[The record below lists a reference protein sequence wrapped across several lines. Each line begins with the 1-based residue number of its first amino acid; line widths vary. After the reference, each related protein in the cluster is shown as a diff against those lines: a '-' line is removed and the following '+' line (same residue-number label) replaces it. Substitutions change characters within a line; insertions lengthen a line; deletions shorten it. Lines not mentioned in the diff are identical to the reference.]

1 MMDDPRWLPLES
13 NPESFNRWSASLGLD
28 TSPPNGYRFAD
39 IWGLD
44 PDLLAFVKQPV
55 KAVLMLF
62 PVTQAY
68 EDMRKQQD
76 EEILEHGVEGVQDI
90 IYFKQTSA
98 VDLPSPSARN
108 VTTDRNLFQTVANA
122 CGTFALLHTLANTD
136 VPIAEGP
143 LTELFSRC
151 KDKTPLERA
160 QLLTQ
165 SNELERVHEETA
177 QTGQTAAPALEADT
191 DLHFVSFVEHK
202 GCLIELDGRR
212 NSPVNHGEIKEGLLE
227 DTVAV
232 VKRIIELTQSIQF
245 NLVALSPASDED
257 E

>member
-1 MMDDPRWLPLES
+1 MDDPRWLPLES

-28 TSPPNGYRFAD
+28 TSPPTGYRFAD

-76 EEILEHGVEGVQDI
+76 EDILEHGVEGVQDV
-90 IYFKQTSA
+90 IYFKQTI
-98 VDLPSPSARN
+98 
-108 VTTDRNLFQTVANA
+108 ANA

-245 NLVALSPASDED
+245 NLVALSPATDED
-257 E
+257 NE